1 MMCKTIDAIKKH
13 KRAIKFGGID
23 TCHLDFKGGIG
34 ALYMK
39 SNEFAGS
46 PRRHQHQTKQ
56 NTIMNMT
63 WTAGEDFVTASA
75 KSKAI
80 KQVEDI
86 LVYGTK
92 KSITKS
98 TIVLGDLVSKLTK
111 SLHFD
116 EDSILTLKRRTRNA
130 NMAVMFK
137 RALRCTNSIT
147 KMKDRNLLQKE
158 IQLLTG
164 VSALF
169 LPLPRPNEVM
179 QVGEGEL
186 VSMRQVCKITRPQ
199 SQ

>member
-1 MMCKTIDAIKKH
+1 M
-13 KRAIKFGGID
+13 
-23 TCHLDFKGGIG
+23 
-34 ALYMK
+34 
-39 SNEFAGS
+39 
-46 PRRHQHQTKQ
+46 
-56 NTIMNMT
+56 
-63 WTAGEDFVTASA
+63 AGEDFVTESA

-86 LVYGTK
+86 LVDFTK

-98 TIVLGDLVSKLTK
+98 TIVLEDLVSKLTK

-137 RALRCTNSIT
+137 RALRCINSIT

-164 VSALF
+164 VSALFF

>member
-1 MMCKTIDAIKKH
+1 M
-13 KRAIKFGGID
+13 
-23 TCHLDFKGGIG
+23 
-34 ALYMK
+34 
-39 SNEFAGS
+39 
-46 PRRHQHQTKQ
+46 
-56 NTIMNMT
+56 
-63 WTAGEDFVTASA
+63 AGEDFVTVSA

-86 LVYGTK
+86 LVDVTK

-186 VSMRQVCKITRPQ
+186 VYQ
-199 SQ
+199 SQVQRILSIN